1 MAAFLTTRW
10 RRDGIST
17 PRAGRRGAA
26 AGGAGAI
33 DSRPSMQGVP
43 VTRILGALDLG
54 WTGLLPW
61 AAALHAIAL
70 PAALGIAIARLRA
83 TVPPRAA
90 ATLVD
95 IFGPALGLVAS
106 LLCAALLVS
115 LVHRQ
120 WATGLTAVLLGLAL
134 ALAAA
139 PLSFLT
145 TPGGWPESRS
155 FVDALLNPTLL
166 PLLVERGGVVTAL
179 CGTCLLVCSIRGG
192 DAQLPR
198 AVTAGA
204 VLALAGAAVAA
215 LGAWL
220 SLRTLGQRPTAELL
234 GDAGL
239 ATDAA
244 RVAVCATPAFA
255 VAAILVALV
264 SGLQARVAR
273 RGLVALLVLLAAAA
287 IGAAEVARVALAGR

>member
-54 WTGLLPW
+54 WTDLLPW

-83 TVPPRAA
+83 TVPPPARWVAIAAGVAGASTALAAVAIRLASPRAA

-145 TPGGWPESRS
+145 TPGG
-155 FVDALLNPTLL
+155 L
-166 PLLVERGGVVTAL
+166 
-179 CGTCLLVCSIRGG
+179 
-192 DAQLPR
+192 
-198 AVTAGA
+198 
-204 VLALAGAAVAA
+204 
-215 LGAWL
+215 
-220 SLRTLGQRPTAELL
+220 
-234 GDAGL
+234 
-239 ATDAA
+239 A
-244 RVAVCATPAFA
+244 RVP
-255 VAAILVALV
+255 LV
-264 SGLQARVAR
+264 
-273 RGLVALLVLLAAAA
+273 
-287 IGAAEVARVALAGR
+287 